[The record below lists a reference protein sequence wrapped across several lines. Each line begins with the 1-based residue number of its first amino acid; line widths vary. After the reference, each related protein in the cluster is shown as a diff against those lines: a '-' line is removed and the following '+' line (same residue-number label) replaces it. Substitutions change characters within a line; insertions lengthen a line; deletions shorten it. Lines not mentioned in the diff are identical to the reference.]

1 MLGLPYNLSGMIV
14 ERGFI
19 MNSLSSSLEDYLEII
34 CNYTNSSKKVRAID
48 ISRKLNVSRASTTEA
63 LKKLAD
69 KKLIN
74 YGRYDAISLTESG
87 KEIAETI
94 ISKHSV
100 LQNFFE
106 KVLKLDTEEASYNA
120 CKIEHIITNNAY
132 KKIIEYLNNQEFKTN
147 ENS

>member
-1 MLGLPYNLSGMIV
+1 MPQ
-14 ERGFI
+14 
-19 MNSLSSSLEDYLEII
+19 
-34 CNYTNSSKKVRAID
+34 SKNMR
-48 ISRKLNVSRASTTEA
+48 NVLQD

-74 YGRYDAISLTESG
+74 YGRYDAITLTESG

-106 KVLKLDTEEASYNA
+106 KVLNLDTEEASYNA